1 MATVIDAL
9 LERQRE
15 ILEYLRAK
23 GEISH
28 ALEFENNFKK
38 LFVMACGSFFE
49 AELLNYLETFARQNA
64 DPKLSALVINKALKR
79 QYFTMFDWDEGR
91 NVNKFCAL
99 FGSDFKDEVV
109 AEIKGSD
116 AHTRSMKDF
125 LALGAQRNVLAHAN
139 LAAFAV
145 EKTLDELREM
155 YVNGLQFLRFV
166 QSKFP
171 LAVGQG

>member
-1 MATVIDAL
+1 METVIDAL
-9 LERQRE
+9 LERQQG
-15 ILEYLRAK
+15 ILEYLRGK

-28 ALEFENNFKK
+28 ALEFEINFKK

-79 QYFTMFDWDEGR
+79 QYHTMFDWDEGR
-91 NVNKFCAL
+91 NINNFCAL
-99 FGSDFKDEVV
+99 FGTEFKDEVV
-109 AEIKGSD
+109 AEIKRND
-116 AHTRSMKDF
+116 AYTRFMKDF
-125 LALGAQRNVLAHAN
+125 LALGAQRNLLAHAN
-139 LAAFAV
+139 LAAFGV

-171 LAVGQG
+171 IK